1 MSQYSVGTKCYHK
14 GSPVE
19 IVCNEDGYIVAKHPS
34 GAEIDGI
41 KVADLSMTP
50 VQPPARLRRNFD
62 EHSKTDD

>member
-1 MSQYSVGTKCYHK
+1 MSEYSVGTKCYHK

-19 IVCNEDGYIVAKHPS
+19 IVCNEDGYIVAQYS
-34 GAEIDGI
+34 NGVEIDSV

-62 EHSKTDD
+62 QPVKADD